1 MPFYVIHEHVST
13 HNKTRLS
20 VHPYILK
27 IEFLLVVENDS
38 RVLLIRFAYEHA
50 FVYKGKSVPEH

>member
-1 MPFYVIHEHVST
+1 MSFYVIHEHVST
-13 HNKTRLS
+13 NNKTRLS

-38 RVLLIRFAYEHA
+38 RVLLIRYAYEHF

>member
-1 MPFYVIHEHVST
+1 MPFYVIHQHIST
-13 HNKTRLS
+13 NNKTRLS
-20 VHPYILK
+20 VQPYTLK

-38 RVLLIRFAYEHA
+38 GVLLIRFAYEHP